1 MAFSPIQQVSPK
13 MERSLGTNE
22 GRGEGIREF
31 EREKEK
37 ETKWKSRAGFLFP
50 LLYCALDIC
59 LIFDLLWESS

>member
-31 EREKEK
+31 EEGKRKEK
-37 ETKWKSRAGFLFP
+37 KRKSRAGFLFP
-50 LLYCALDIC
+50 LLSCTLDIG
-59 LIFDLLWESS
+59 LRSDLLWAK